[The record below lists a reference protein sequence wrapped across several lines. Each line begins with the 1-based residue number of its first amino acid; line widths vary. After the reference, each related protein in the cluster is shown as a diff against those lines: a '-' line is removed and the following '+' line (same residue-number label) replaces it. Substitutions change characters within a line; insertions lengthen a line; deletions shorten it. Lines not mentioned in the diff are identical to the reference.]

1 MDQIG
6 VVGLSY
12 RHATADEIAAFTL
25 PKDEIA
31 ARLAALR
38 DAIGTAEVVYLATC
52 NRVEVA
58 FAMPEGEDARDLRP
72 EVFQALTGQAPRPNE
87 ARARLRAWT
96 GEAAVEHLFLIACGL
111 DSALAG
117 ERDIVAQLRGA
128 WEMAR
133 EAGVSGP
140 WLDRVIG
147 DALSLSGRLQRL
159 AADSRP
165 PSLADL
171 AADRMLLHI
180 AERQG
185 TVALV
190 GVSPMTKRCGELLHE
205 AGIAVLVVNRTA
217 DTGEEFARTL
227 GASAVSLAEFRAQPR
242 NVAGLV
248 VATGGNEPVLSPDAL
263 SRLAA
268 VATAPVLIIDFGL
281 PPNVD
286 PKAAAA
292 VGFSRIGMDEMIRAT
307 QDRRVAQL
315 LRLAPMRA
323 AIDERLAQLRTQL
336 ATRAIGKQLADLRNE
351 FVRIAAA
358 EADRALNEELQKLS
372 VEQQEQV
379 RRVATT
385 IAQRLAHLPLAG
397 IRAAAAHAS
406 PETVDAF
413 FREARLQRALRTA
426 PAHTSP
432 PAAAWQPAPASPAAK
447 SAQAAQPEKAT
458 SQPSVHIEKSS

>member
-12 RHATADEIAAFTL
+12 RHASADDIAGFTL

-38 DAIGTAEVVYLATC
+38 EAIGTAEIVYLATC
-52 NRVEVA
+52 NRVEVV
-58 FAMPEGEDARDLRP
+58 FAVTDGDDARDLRA
-72 EVFQALTGQAPRPNE
+72 EVFQAITGRAPRPNE
-87 ARARLRAWT
+87 ARATLRAWT

-128 WEMAR
+128 WDAAR

-140 WLDRVIG
+140 MLDRVIG

-171 AADRMLLHI
+171 AADRMLLHV
-180 AERQG
+180 AEKSG
-185 TVALV
+185 TVALI

-205 AGIAVLVVNRTA
+205 AGISVLVVNRTA
-217 DTGEEFARTL
+217 DTGEEFARTIE
-227 GASAVSLAEFRAQPR
+227 ATAVSLAEFRMQPR
-242 NVAGLV
+242 DVAGLV
-248 VATGGNEPVLSPDAL
+248 VATGGNEPVLNADAL
-263 SRLAA
+263 RRLAG
-268 VATAPVLIIDFGL
+268 VATSPVLVIDFGL
-281 PPNVD
+281 PPNIE
-286 PKAAAA
+286 PKAAGD
-292 VGFSRIGMDEMIRAT
+292 VGFSRIGMNEMIQAT

-323 AIDERLAQLRTQL
+323 AIDDRLAQLRSQL
-336 ATRAIGKQLADLRNE
+336 ATRAIGKQLADLRSE

-379 RRVATT
+379 RRVVMT

-406 PETVDAF
+406 AETVDAF
-413 FREARLQRALRTA
+413 FREARLQRAARPA
-426 PAHTSP
+426 PAHTSA
-432 PAAAWQPAPASPAAK
+432 PALQPAQ
-447 SAQAAQPEKAT
+447 SAPQ
-458 SQPSVHIEKSS
+458 SSVHTEKSS

>member
-12 RHATADEIAAFTL
+12 RHASTDDIAAFTL

-38 DAIGTAEVVYLATC
+38 DAIGTAELVYLATC
-52 NRVEVA
+52 NRVEVV
-58 FAMPEGEDARDLRP
+58 FAAPEGEDARDLRA
-72 EVFQALTGQAPRPNE
+72 EVFLAITGRAPRPNE
-87 ARARLRAWT
+87 ARSRLRAWT

-111 DSALAG
+111 DSAQAG
-117 ERDIVAQLRGA
+117 EREIVAQLRGA
-128 WEMAR
+128 WDTAR

-140 WLDRVIG
+140 MLDRVLG

-171 AADRMLLHI
+171 AADRMLLHV
-180 AERQG
+180 AEKPS

-190 GVSPMTKRCGELLHE
+190 GVSPMTKRCGELLHD

-217 DTGEEFARTL
+217 DTGEEFARTIE
-227 GASAVSLAEFRAQPR
+227 ATAVPLAEFRAQPR
-242 NVAGLV
+242 DVAGLI
-248 VATGGNEPVLSPDAL
+248 VATGGNEPVLDAEAL
-263 SRLAA
+263 RRLAK
-268 VATAPVLIIDFGL
+268 VATSPVLIIDFGL
-281 PPNVD
+281 PPNID
-286 PKAAAA
+286 PKAATD
-292 VGFSRIGMDEMIRAT
+292 VGFARIGMNEMIQAT

-323 AIDERLAQLRTQL
+323 AIDDRLAQLRSQL

-379 RRVATT
+379 RRVAMT

-406 PETVDAF
+406 AETVDAF
-413 FREARLQRALRTA
+413 FREARLQRASRAA
-426 PAHTSP
+426 PAHTSGST
-432 PAAAWQPAPASPAAK
+432 AAMQPA
-447 SAQAAQPEKAT
+447 QPVP
-458 SQPSVHIEKSS
+458 QPSVHIEKS

>member
-12 RHATADEIAAFTL
+12 RHASADDIARFTL

-38 DAIGTAEVVYLATC
+38 DSIGSAELVYVATC

-58 FAMPEGEDARDLRP
+58 FAAPDGEDARDLRA
-72 EVFQALTGQAPRPNE
+72 EVFQALTGRAPRLNE
-87 ARARLRAWT
+87 ARAALRAWT

-111 DSALAG
+111 DSAQAG
-117 ERDIVAQLRGA
+117 EREIVAQLRGA
-128 WEMAR
+128 WETAR
-133 EAGVSGP
+133 DVGVSGP
-140 WLDRVIG
+140 LLDRVLG
-147 DALSLSGRLQRL
+147 DALNLSGRLQRL

-171 AADRMLLHI
+171 AADRMLLHV
-180 AERQG
+180 ANRPS

-217 DTGEEFARTL
+217 DTGEEFARTIE
-227 GASAVSLAEFRAQPR
+227 ATAVPLAEFRAQPR
-242 NVAGLV
+242 DVAGLI
-248 VATGGNEPVLSPDAL
+248 VATGGNEPVLDADAL
-263 SRLAA
+263 KRLAA
-268 VATAPVLIIDFGL
+268 VASGPVLVIDFGL
-281 PPNVD
+281 PPNID
-286 PKAAAA
+286 PQAAADT
-292 VGFSRIGMDEMIRAT
+292 GFARIGMNEMIQAT

-323 AIDERLAQLRTQL
+323 AIDDRLAQLRSQL

-385 IAQRLAHLPLAG
+385 IAHRLAHLPLAG

-406 PETVDAF
+406 AETVDAF
-413 FREARLQRALRTA
+413 FREARLQRASRAA

-432 PAAAWQPAPASPAAK
+432 P
-447 SAQAAQPEKAT
+447 
-458 SQPSVHIEKSS
+458 SVQTEKSS